1 MPRDRVAK
9 RSKVEERMMKQ
20 LLVCFRQ
27 NTGRR
32 GVTFYDEDSAY
43 FLPWDKTVAF
53 LRELGESTKS
63 DDDTPFEESLLET
76 LSNYDPEKEFLSVR
90 QEGKKVSIELFR
102 LKGKGVKPT
111 KDMW

>member
-1 MPRDRVAK
+1 MKHFVECL
-9 RSKVEERMMKQ
+9 SKNRGV
-20 LLVCFRQ
+20 
-27 NTGRR
+27 R
-32 GVTFYDEDSAY
+32 GVTFYDEDSA
-43 FLPWDKTVAF
+43 FFMTWDKTVAF

-63 DDDTPFEESLLET
+63 EDDTPFEESLLET

-102 LKGKGVKPT
+102 LKDKGVKPT

>member
-1 MPRDRVAK
+1 MK
-9 RSKVEERMMKQ
+9 HFVESLTKNRG
-20 LLVCFRQ
+20 V
-27 NTGRR
+27 R

-102 LKGKGVKPT
+102 LNSKGVKPT
-111 KDMW
+111 KDTW